1 MYPSPKFKQNKGS
14 KSSLTIFGEGG
25 TQNLELKFII
35 CKDRYWRCDGPP
47 WMGCT
52 VGLHLALQFSRQLKY
67 NSLKIFL
74 ESTRSLIFSQ
84 PFSESV
90 DL

>member
-35 CKDRYWRCDGPP
+35 CKDRYWRWPSMVMDG
-47 WMGCT
+47 MIYCRT
-52 VGLHLALQFSRQLKY
+52 SSRFA
-67 NSLKIFL
+67 IFK
-74 ESTRSLIFSQ
+74 TIKVQ
-84 PFSESV
+84 
-90 DL
+90 

>member
-25 TQNLELKFII
+25 TQNLELQFII

-47 WMGCT
+47 I
-52 VGLHLALQFSRQLKY
+52 LHGRDDILSDFI
-67 NSLKIFL
+67 SLCNF
-74 ESTRSLIFSQ
+74 Q
-84 PFSESV
+84 
-90 DL
+90 DN